1 MPEWDIRKGNE
12 VMRTTILTV
21 RPAPDSDFDV
31 AALWRRGVPA
41 LASPMMAPT
50 YLAPSLAEVRS
61 CGGVIFTSRHAV
73 TGLLACNG
81 GKPDAD
87 MLSRPVFA
95 VGRATGRAARDAG
108 FRDVRI
114 GHGGGAGLV
123 PLIRSAKAQITS
135 PLLWPAA
142 LHRGFDM
149 VSALADVAEVTLLPV
164 YEMMETKGLPDS
176 AEMALANNEVLAVVL
191 MSARSAR
198 LFRNRLT
205 AAGHDGAVADMA
217 LIAGSDAIAVAAG
230 GGWAESFV
238 AKRPTRARLLAIA
251 ALLYDR
257 RTRP

>member
-1 MPEWDIRKGNE
+1 MPA
-12 VMRTTILTV
+12 TILTV
-21 RPAPDSDFDV
+21 RPAPDGDLDA
-31 AALWRRGVPA
+31 AALARRGVPA
-41 LASPMMAPT
+41 LAAPLMAPA
-50 YLAPSLAEVRS
+50 YLTPSVPALEG

-73 TGLLACNG
+73 TGLVACSG
-81 GKPDAD
+81 GALDAII
-87 MLSRPVFA
+87 LSRPVFA

-108 FRDVRI
+108 FRDVRV

-123 PLIRSAKAQITS
+123 PLIIAAKGQITG

-149 VSALADVAEVTLLPV
+149 GAALAGLAEVVLLPV
-164 YEMMETKGLPDS
+164 YEMAQTDGLP
-176 AEMALANNEVLAVVL
+176 NEVHRAIADGEILAVIL

-198 LFRNRLT
+198 LFRTRLT
-205 AAGHDGAVADMA
+205 VAGQEDALAGMA
-217 LIAGSDAIAVAAG
+217 LIAGSDAIAAAAG
-230 GGWAESFV
+230 DGWAESFV